1 MAEVLPKPLHAS
13 KNAGGS
19 SRREKVFHAR
29 GKRRTNG
36 VDPTGGATSSSS
48 TNSRP
53 KGKKIN
59 DGDEQI
65 EERGDNDQEDDE
77 GKNERREDEDVEGCD
92 NTDDNGEAPAVV
104 SDDTI
109 GCKKQRASE
118 DAYMLIYVR
127 EGVDWGIGGEEKG
140 DVALPEHVLVSQG
153 V

>member
-1 MAEVLPKPLHAS
+1 MLPKPLHAS

-19 SRREKVFHAR
+19 SRRGKGFHAR

-36 VDPTGGATSSSS
+36 VGPKGGATSSSS
-48 TNSRP
+48 TNGRP

-59 DGDEQI
+59 VGDEQI
-65 EERGDNDQEDDE
+65 VEGGNGNQQEVEEE
-77 GKNERREDEDVEGCD
+77 KNERGEEEDMEGCD
-92 NTDDNGEAPAVV
+92 NADDSGEAPAVV
-104 SDDTI
+104 SDDSTR
-109 GCKKQRASE
+109 CKKQRGSE

-153 V
+153 LR